1 LQIIRFDFR
10 MKIAALRLRLDKR
23 SVELG
28 TRAEW
33 LLQKK
38 RDRLE
43 RLALQLQ
50 ERGPLK
56 ALERGYAIATDAAGN
71 VLRSTEQV
79 EIGDSVSIQLQRGKL
94 ISDVREK
101 SN

>member
-1 LQIIRFDFR
+1 
-10 MKIAALRLRLDKR
+10 
-23 SVELG
+23 
-28 TRAEW
+28 
-33 LLQKK
+33 
-38 RDRLE
+38 
-43 RLALQLQ
+43 LQLQ

-56 ALERGYAIATDAAGN
+56 ALERGYAIAIDAAGN